1 MVNRV
6 ALRSDPGTWLRWLVL
21 GGLGL
26 CLVGGLAGCARTPE
40 SQQIHDSWEPVNRPV
55 FGINRSVDDNA
66 LGPLARGWKKITPR
80 VMRDGISNAYRNLTF
95 PQRFL
100 STLGQAEGEKAGTEL
115 ARFLVNSTVG
125 LGGIFDPASK
135 LGLERYDETLGK
147 MFARWGIPPGPYMV
161 VPLLGPS
168 TPRDAVGGIIGV
180 ALNPLLWFG
189 VSIPGLGVLFAVNGR
204 AQADEQIETA
214 KRAALDYYVFARDAY
229 AQHNGEGNW
238 WDDSPIGAETS
249 DELYEVKTETDLE
262 VKVDPEP
269 ASPGAI
275 EATQ

>member
-6 ALRSDPGTWLRWLVL
+6 AQRSDPGSRLRWLVL
-21 GGLGL
+21 AGLGL
-26 CLVGGLAGCARTPE
+26 CLAGGLAGCARTPE

-55 FGINRSVDDNA
+55 FGLNRQVDDHA
-66 LGPLARGWKKITPR
+66 LGPVARGWRTITPR
-80 VMRDGISNAYRNLTF
+80 VVRDSISNAYRNLTF

-100 STLGQAEGEKAGTEL
+100 STLGQAEGRKAGSEL
-115 ARFLVNSTVG
+115 ARFLVNTTVG
-125 LGGIFDPASK
+125 LGGFFDPASAI
-135 LGLERYDETLGK
+135 GLERHDESIGK

-168 TPRDAVGGIIGV
+168 TPRDAVGGMIGV
-180 ALNPLLWFG
+180 ALNPLLWAG

-238 WDDSPIGAETS
+238 WDDSPIGAEPS
-249 DELYEVKTETDLE
+249 DELYEVEAETDLE
-262 VKVDPEP
+262 LKIDPKP
-269 ASPGAI
+269 APPGAI
-275 EATQ
+275 ESTQ

>member
-1 MVNRV
+1 MVDRV
-6 ALRSDPGTWLRWLVL
+6 DQRSRHSRWRGRLALGGPLLVL
-21 GGLGL
+21 
-26 CLVGGLAGCARTPE
+26 CAGLAGCARTPE

-55 FGINRSVDDNA
+55 FGINRSIDDHA
-66 LGPLARGWKKITPR
+66 LGPLARGWKKVTPR

-115 ARFLVNSTVG
+115 ARFLVNSTLG

-135 LGLERYDETLGK
+135 LGLESYDESLGK
-147 MFARWGIPPGPYMV
+147 MFATWGIPPGPYMV

-168 TPRDAVGGIIGV
+168 TPRDAVGGMIGV
-180 ALNPLLWFG
+180 VLNPLMWFG
-189 VSIPGLGVLFAVNGR
+189 VGVPGLGMLFAVNGR
-204 AQADEQIETA
+204 AQADDKIETA

-229 AQHNGEGNW
+229 VQNDGEGNW
-238 WDDSPIGAETS
+238 WDDSPIGAAAP
-249 DELYEVKTETDLE
+249 DDLYEVMTETDLE
-262 VKVDPEP
+262 VTIDPEP
-269 ASPGAI
+269 ASSGAI

>member
-1 MVNRV
+1 M
-6 ALRSDPGTWLRWLVL
+6 PLRWLVL
-21 GGLGL
+21 GALGL
-26 CLVGGLAGCARTPE
+26 CLVVGLAGCARTPE
-40 SQQIHDSWEPVNRPV
+40 SQEIHDSWEPVNRPV
-55 FGINRSVDDNA
+55 FGFNRGVDDHA
-66 LGPLARGWKKITPR
+66 LGPVARGWRKITPG

-135 LGLERYDETLGK
+135 LGLGRYDETLGR

-168 TPRDAVGGIIGV
+168 TPRDAVGGMIGV
-180 ALNPLLWFG
+180 ALNPLMWVG

-204 AQADEQIETA
+204 AQADEKIETA

-229 AQHNGEGNW
+229 VQSDGEGNW
-238 WDDSPIGAETS
+238 WDDSPIGAGPS
-249 DELYEVKTETDLE
+249 DELYEVEVETDLE
-262 VKVDPEP
+262 VRVDSDS
-269 ASPGAI
+269 ASPGTV